1 MGARQPN
8 GRRTM
13 SGRSPMFGKSSGP
26 GIASSL
32 GEKLLRSLRSKV
44 NSITAGTGTPS
55 IRWIGDLNFGGH
67 PPFLSTQLSPRGI
80 IRPSRAAEP
89 VQARE
94 TGALLDQR
102 RRRNRKEE
110 GDADWRFGAPR
121 WGGRGEAGAGAH
133 RTDVTKMLAII
144 GAIKAAKV
152 CRARSL
158 RITERSFGLP
168 PRSGPPPFY
177 ITTGHHSSHAAPLGH
192 LGAKVMLRLIVAEP
206 RIEARLSP

>member
-13 SGRSPMFGKSSGP
+13 SGRSPMFEKSSGP

-121 WGGRGEAGAGAH
+121 WGGKGGGGSGGTPNRCH
-133 RTDVTKMLAII
+133 QD
-144 GAIKAAKV
+144 
-152 CRARSL
+152 ARNYRRDQS
-158 RITERSFGLP
+158 RKGLP
-168 PRSGPPPFY
+168 SAIPSYYRAILWSSAEVWPATFSHHDWSPFVACGPSRAPWRQ
-177 ITTGHHSSHAAPLGH
+177 GHAATDCRGTAH
-192 LGAKVMLRLIVAEP
+192 
-206 RIEARLSP
+206 